1 MSIRLAVARQTDG
14 DRDAVERAASYDDA
28 YLIER
33 HRLVV
38 ALADA
43 LMTQPGQLD
52 DELIAGLRAE
62 FTAAQLVEITLK
74 TMKYNVQKV
83 LVALGTDE
91 PITPERINQV
101 SWNQDGTYV
110 VADAHPRR

>member
-1 MSIRLAVARQTDG
+1 MSIRLAVARQTDS

-28 YLIER
+28 NLNEP

-43 LMTQPGQLD
+43 MMTQPGELD
-52 DELIAGLRAE
+52 DELVACLRAHYN
-62 FTAAQLVEITLK
+62 TAQLVEITLK

-83 LVALGTDE
+83 LVALGIDE
-91 PITPERINQV
+91 PITAERIGQV

-110 VADAHPRR
+110 VADALPRR

>member
-1 MSIRLAVARQTDG
+1 MSIRVAVARQTDG
-14 DRDAVERAASYDDA
+14 DREAVESAASNDDA
-28 YLIER
+28 NLVER

-43 LMTQPGQLD
+43 LMMQPGQLD

-62 FTAAQLVEITLK
+62 YTTAQLVEITLK
-74 TMKYNVQKV
+74 TMKYNYQKV
-83 LVALGTDE
+83 LVALGTDDA
-91 PITPERINQV
+91 ITPERIEQL

-110 VADAHPRR
+110 VAD

>member
-1 MSIRLAVARQTDG
+1 VAVARQTDR
-14 DRDAVERAASYDDA
+14 DREAVEGAASNDDA
-28 YLIER
+28 NLVER

-52 DELIAGLRAE
+52 DDLVAGLRANY
-62 FTAAQLVEITLK
+62 TTDQLVEITLK
-74 TMKYNVQKV
+74 TMKYNIQKV
-83 LVALGTDE
+83 LVALGTDD
-91 PITPERINQV
+91 PITAERIDQP

-110 VADAHPRR
+110 VAD